1 MKKKFI
7 NLINTF
13 LTYILLKCYKLLKT
27 LQTTHDYE
35 INIFN
40 ITMGLTEA
48 TPLAFLVIV
57 IFTLLFITIS
67 IICLYY
73 TLNTVSYM

>member
-1 MKKKFI
+1 MKKRFVNCI
-7 NLINTF
+7 NGV
-13 LTYILLKCYKLLKT
+13 LTYILLKFYKLLKT

-57 IFTLLFITIS
+57 IFILLFITIF

-73 TLNTVSYM
+73 TLNPV